1 MSWSTAG
8 LASSTLLASAVEFVE
23 AFTIVLAMWLTRG
36 WRSAIAGTVAA
47 LVLLAGVA
55 AFSGY
60 ALVNW
65 FPESLLQFI
74 VGSLL
79 LVFGLQWLRKAI
91 LRASGLKAM
100 HDEDATFREETE
112 AARLAGTETKAGLD
126 WFGFVVSFKGVF
138 LEGLEVIF
146 IVITFGL
153 NAHSMPT
160 AIVGAAIGG
169 AIVLVAGIVLHR
181 PLARVPENTIKF
193 AVGLLLSTF
202 GTFWAVEGLGVF
214 KEQSESLEWPGGDAA
229 LVALLA
235 LWCGLSWLAIRLL
248 TPYGKG
254 RAAVPVLSKEAV

>member
-23 AFTIVLAMWLTRG
+23 AFTIVLAMGLTRG
-36 WRSAIAGTVAA
+36 WRSAIAGSVAA

-55 AFSGY
+55 AVSGY

-100 HDEDATFREETE
+100 HDEEETFREETE
-112 AARLAGTETKAGLD
+112 AARRAGTETKAGLD

-214 KEQSESLEWPGGDAA
+214 KAQSESLEWPGGDAA
-229 LVALLA
+229 LLALLA
-235 LWCGLSWLAIRLL
+235 LWCGLSWLAIRVL